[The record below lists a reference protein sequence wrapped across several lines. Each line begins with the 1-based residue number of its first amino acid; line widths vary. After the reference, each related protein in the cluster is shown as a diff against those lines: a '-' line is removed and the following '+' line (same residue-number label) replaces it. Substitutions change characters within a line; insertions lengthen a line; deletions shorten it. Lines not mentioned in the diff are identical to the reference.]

1 MRIIKNM
8 CFSVA
13 GAKSC
18 DGENTPNWAYIDSTT
33 DAVKALELWEL
44 ARDYPINEFELVT
57 FYTDG
62 SQTTTDLAMLPWRT
76 S

>member
-1 MRIIKNM
+1 MKTVLEM
-8 CFSVA
+8 YFHVA

-18 DGENTPNWAYIDSTT
+18 DGDTPNWKYIDATT
-33 DAVKALELWEL
+33 DAVEALKLWEL

-57 FYTDG
+57 VFTDG
-62 SQTTTDLAMLPWRT
+62 SQTTTDLAMLPWRQ